1 MKVTCFAL
9 EADRTLRPVDEAAAL
24 AAWRRGGGPHWIDLR
39 DGRPDEVAA
48 WAGALG
54 LDDEALALFA
64 AEGDET
70 RFRPLDGAVFVA
82 FPVPSG
88 EPLRPARFLCLFLD
102 RLLVT
107 VEERPGKSA
116 AIDEA
121 PVGRFKL
128 PEPTTAGLVCGLL
141 VLQANRLRRQVVAL
155 RAEGDRL
162 TDLMDTDPAAVPVAE
177 ILALRRGV
185 LSLGGVVDDQL
196 AVMEVMRACAQ
207 PTLQLGHLAE
217 PLRIALEISRA
228 TDRDVD
234 RLDRRVG
241 ELHHRYESV
250 QQELTNRRLGTLTVL
265 SAIFMPLTLIAGI
278 YGMNFDVMP
287 GLRHPLGYFITLGVM
302 ALIAAALIWYFRGWW
317 SRR

>member
-1 MKVTCFAL
+1 
-9 EADRTLRPVDEAAAL
+9 VDEAAAL

-54 LDDEALALFA
+54 LDDEALALVA

-70 RFRPLDGAVFVA
+70 RFRPLADAVFLA

-107 VEERPGKSA
+107 VEERPGKGA
-116 AIDEA
+116 ALDA
-121 PVGRFKL
+121 VPVQRLKL
-128 PEPTTAGLVCGLL
+128 PEASTAGLFCHLL
-141 VLQANRLRRQVVAL
+141 GFQANQLRRQVVAL
-155 RAEGDRL
+155 RGEGDRL
-162 TDLMDTDPAAVPVAE
+162 TELMDTDPAAVPVGR

-196 AVMEVMRACAQ
+196 AVMEVMRACDQ
-207 PTLQLGHLAE
+207 PVVRLGHLVE
-217 PLRIALEISRA
+217 PIRIALEISRA

-234 RLDRRVG
+234 RLDRRAG
-241 ELHHRYESV
+241 ELLHRYESV
-250 QQELTNRRLGTLTVL
+250 QQEATNRRLGTLTVL
-265 SAIFMPLTLIAGI
+265 SAIFMPLTLIAGV

-287 GLRHPLGYFITLGVM
+287 ELRHPQGYFLTLGAMV
-302 ALIAAALIWYFRGWW
+302 LIAGGLAWYFRGWW

>member
-48 WAGALG
+48 WLGALG
-54 LDDEALALFA
+54 LDGEALELVA
-64 AEGDET
+64 AEGDES
-70 RFRPLDGAVFVA
+70 RFRPLADAVFIA
-82 FPVPSG
+82 FPVPSD
-88 EPLRPARFLCLFLD
+88 ERLRPDRFLCLCYD

-107 VEERPGKSA
+107 VEERPGKGGA
-116 AIDEA
+116 VDES
-121 PVGRFKL
+121 PLQRLKL
-128 PEPTTAGLVCGLL
+128 PEATTAGLLCGLL
-141 VLQANRLRRQVVAL
+141 LIQANRLRRRVVAL

-162 TDLMDTDPAAVPVAE
+162 TDLMDTDPAAVPVAG

-196 AVMEVMRACAQ
+196 AVMEVLRACYQ

-217 PLRIALEISRA
+217 PFRIALEISRA
-228 TDRDVD
+228 TDRDVE

-241 ELHHRYESV
+241 ELHHRYESA

-287 GLRHPLGYFITLGVM
+287 LLHHPLGYFLTLGVM
-302 ALIAAALIWYFRGWW
+302 ALIAGGLAWYFRGWW